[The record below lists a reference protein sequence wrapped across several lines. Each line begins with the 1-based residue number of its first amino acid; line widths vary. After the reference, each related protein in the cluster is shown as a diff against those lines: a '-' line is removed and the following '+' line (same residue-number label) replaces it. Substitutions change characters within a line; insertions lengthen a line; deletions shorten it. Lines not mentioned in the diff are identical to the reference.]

1 MASTQKKAVLRM
13 HDGNWLAGY
22 LPSTGFIRRAVSP
35 DALELLDLSAR
46 RHVVPLASLK
56 WACFVRDF
64 NSGETTNPE
73 RLLRTTFSARPRL
86 AGLWLRMTLKDE
98 TVLEGMA
105 ANDLTL
111 LDPAGLLLTPPDTR
125 SNTQRIFLPR
135 TSIAELSVVAV
146 IGGAVATPGK
156 RKPPASAAGQADLF
170 PAATP
175 KAL

>member
-22 LPSTGFIRRAVSP
+22 LPPTCFIRRAVSP
-35 DALELLDLSAR
+35 DALEVLDLSAR
-46 RHVVPLASLK
+46 RQVIPLASLK

-73 RLLRTTFSARPRL
+73 RLLRTTFSGRPRL
-86 AGLWLRMTLKDE
+86 AGLWMRMILKDE

-135 TSIAELSVVAV
+135 TSITELSIVAV
-146 IGGAVATPGK
+146 IGGAVATTGK
-156 RKPPASAAGQADLF
+156 RKPPASERQQGDLF